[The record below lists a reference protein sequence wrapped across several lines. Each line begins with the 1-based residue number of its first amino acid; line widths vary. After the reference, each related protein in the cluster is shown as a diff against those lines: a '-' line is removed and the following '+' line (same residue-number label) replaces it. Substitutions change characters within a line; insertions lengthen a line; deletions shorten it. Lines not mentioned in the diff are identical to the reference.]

1 MQSAEFT
8 YTPSTEDLD
17 FFADGISDTSLVF
30 ILSQTEIPDGL
41 TQRIAHRIQI
51 TNNSATDHS
60 AKILTITGLDEEGK
74 ALTETLNAPGIS
86 TDVTTIGY
94 FKSLE
99 NPTIDI
105 TIGADTFDIGFAD
118 EFVGAPYPVGTSFTK
133 VTGAAT
139 VTGTIN
145 YDLEYTIS
153 QIFRNEKSSWNWHV
167 DSAASG
173 KTADYAQNFSKS
185 CYALRFKANSYSA
198 DAVAKFEILQAFR

>member
-1 MQSAEFT
+1 MQSVEFT
-8 YTPSTEDLD
+8 YIPSTEDLD
-17 FFADGISDTSLVF
+17 FFADDISDTSLEF
-30 ILSQTEIPDGL
+30 ILTATDIVDGL

-60 AKILTITGLDEEGK
+60 AKILTITGTDEEGK
-74 ALTETLNAPGIS
+74 ALTETINAPS
-86 TDVTTIGY
+86 TSTNVTTIGY
-94 FKSLE
+94 FKTIE
-99 NPTIDI
+99 NPTISA
-105 TIGADTFDIGFAD
+105 TIGADTFDFGFVD
-118 EFVGAPYPVGTSFTK
+118 EFVGAPYPVGTSFVK

-167 DSAASG
+167 DSDASG
-173 KTADYAQNFSKS
+173 KTADFAQDFSKS

-198 DAVAKFEILQAFR
+198 GAVAKFEILQAYR